1 MVLCKNV
8 MINSNLLAVMN
19 KYVLLWIL
27 FSGSNSLFAQGLKQD
42 SVLKKELVKNKDSA
56 YPEILSGPDSAK
68 RTKPK
73 FIPIP
78 KRAALFAAVF
88 PAGGQIYN
96 RDYWKVPLVLAA
108 LAGGTWTAIYWQI
121 RYQDFLAGYHSFYD
135 LSDKKS
141 NNYGKLK
148 DGLNADSQ
156 LPVFYRGGILNGERN
171 EARLDN
177 INQVQKVKDDYR
189 RYFETSIV
197 VTAAIYVL
205 AIIEAN
211 VAAHLK
217 TFDISDDISFRV
229 EPKMSQPSMRQPVPG
244 IRLVLSF
251 R

>member
-1 MVLCKNV
+1 MLNL
-8 MINSNLLAVMN
+8 NLLAVMK
-19 KYVLLWIL
+19 KYALLMIL
-27 FSGSNSLFAQGLKQD
+27 YLGSNFLFAQELKKD
-42 SVLKKELVKNKDSA
+42 SVSKKVLIENKDSVR
-56 YPEILSGPDSAK
+56 PEVLSEPDSAK
-68 RTKPK
+68 KLKPK

-78 KRAALFAAVF
+78 KKAALFAAVF

-108 LAGGTWTAIYWQI
+108 LAGGISTAVYWRI
-121 RYQDFLAGYHSFYD
+121 RYQDFLAGYRSFYD
-135 LSDKKS
+135 LDKTS
-141 NNYGKLK
+141 TNYGKLQ
-148 DGLNADSQ
+148 DGLNVDSQ
-156 LPVFYRGGILNGERN
+156 LPVFYRGGILNGERD
-171 EARLDN
+171 EARLYN
-177 INQVQKVKDDYR
+177 INQVQKVKNDYR

-229 EPKMSQPSMRQPVPG
+229 EPKMSQPLVRQPVPG
-244 IRLVLSF
+244 IRLVFSF

>member
-1 MVLCKNV
+1 MK
-8 MINSNLLAVMN
+8 
-19 KYVLLWIL
+19 KYVLLWCL
-27 FSGSNSLFAQGLKQD
+27 FLSSTALFAQE
-42 SVLKKELVKNKDSA
+42 LKKDSISKKVLIENKDSDN
-56 YPEILSGPDSAK
+56 PGILSGSDSSK
-68 RTKPK
+68 KNKSK

-78 KRAALFAAVF
+78 KKAAIFAALF

-108 LAGGTWTAIYWQI
+108 LAGGTWTAIYWRI
-121 RYQDFLAGYHSFYD
+121 RYQDFLTGYRSFYN
-135 LSDKKS
+135 LSDTDDP
-141 NNYGKLK
+141 NYGNLK

-171 EARLDN
+171 EARLYN
-177 INQVQKVKDDYR
+177 INQVQKVKNDYR
-189 RYFETSIV
+189 RYFETSVV

-217 TFDISDDISFRV
+217 TFDISDDISFRI
-229 EPKMSQPSMRQPVPG
+229 EPKMSQPLIKQPVPG
-244 IRLVLSF
+244 IRLVFSF